1 MKVKLSPLEREAL
14 LLKLLSQFFSE
25 QISTGELLRQLR
37 KEMLNMT
44 QDEFSSLVKISRRTL
59 SDIETDKGSQTLSV
73 LGRVFR
79 PFGLKI
85 GLLPRNQQV
94 LKKMLEKEGEITSQ
108 EDERLKG
115 NAR

>member
-14 LLKLLSQFFSE
+14 LLELLGQFFGE
-25 QISTGELLRQLR
+25 QISAGELLRRLR
-37 KEMLNMT
+37 KDMLNMT
-44 QDEFSSLVKISRRTL
+44 QDEFSILVKISRRTL

-73 LGRVFR
+73 LGKVFR

-94 LKKMLEKEGEITSQ
+94 LKKMLENEFSALSS
-108 EDERLKG
+108 EDQSLK
-115 NAR
+115 